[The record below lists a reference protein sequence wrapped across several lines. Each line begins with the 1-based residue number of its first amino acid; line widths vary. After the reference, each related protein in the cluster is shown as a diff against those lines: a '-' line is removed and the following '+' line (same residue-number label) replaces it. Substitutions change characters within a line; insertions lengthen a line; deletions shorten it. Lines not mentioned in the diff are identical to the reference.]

1 LETNWFNF
9 WCDIVAAVLD
19 VAESLVTGAVK
30 IWKSS
35 GPFLPDLFE
44 NIWWDGKL

>member
-9 WCDIVAAVLD
+9 WCNIVAAVLD